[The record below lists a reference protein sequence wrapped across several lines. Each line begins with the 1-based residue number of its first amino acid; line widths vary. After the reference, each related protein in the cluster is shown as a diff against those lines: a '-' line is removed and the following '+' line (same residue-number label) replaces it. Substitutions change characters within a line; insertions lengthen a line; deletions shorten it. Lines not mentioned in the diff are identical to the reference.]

1 MGLWAKSVVIFNA
14 IREHGKQSIRSLAE
28 RTGLSKSSVHRHLQA
43 IDRRDRYP
51 ESSFWETEAGRSWLI
66 RLVVATLFV
75 FGLKRGVGAETL
87 SEFFGR
93 LHVETHVGCSPS
105 ALRCVMHTL
114 ERLLLDTATAWEKD
128 GIAHGEIR
136 PVIGAVDE
144 TFLQRMM
151 LVFMDLATGY
161 VLMEEVA
168 ADRSFDTWFDRANER
183 LTTFGTEVLYLVSDR
198 AKALI
203 KLAHTGLRCP
213 SIPDLFHLGH
223 DLAKSYS
230 LAIFGRLRQAKR
242 DFEHAKQHLETLQK
256 NAQVDCVQVAQA
268 QGRVAYC
275 TTSVNHWQG
284 VGRAWRQH
292 LSNVSL
298 ILHPWRLTD
307 STCQTSKEVE
317 EQLHAELEALE
328 TLLETNGLPVKK
340 DTLGK
345 VRKQLAGISAL
356 VDFWWQTMRHDL
368 TQLAMAPRWTPWAE
382 ELLLPLMYWHEQL
395 RHTRCPEQ
403 KAQIALVL
411 QAVEEAFEQHSC
423 TRQLKLELLAGWK
436 AWAAE
441 HARAFQRASSA
452 VEGRNGYLSQM
463 QHNHRGLP
471 LRRYQVWTVLHNF
484 DCQAADGTTPASRFF
499 RRSFPDLFESVLS
512 QIDELPRP
520 RQRRQALAA
529 SN

>member
-1 MGLWAKSVVIFNA
+1 MGLWAKSIVIFDS
-14 IREHGKQSIRSLAE
+14 IRASGKQSIRSLAD
-28 RTGLSKSSVHRHLQA
+28 RPGLSKSSVHRHLQA
-43 IDRRDRYP
+43 MDRRDRYP
-51 ESSFWETEAGRSWLI
+51 ESSCWETPAGRAWLI
-66 RLVVATLFV
+66 RLVVATLLV

-87 SEFFGR
+87 SEFFSR
-93 LHVETHVGCSPS
+93 LRLEGYVGCSPS
-105 ALRCVMHTL
+105 ALRSVIHTL
-114 ERLLLDTATAWEKD
+114 ERLLLDTAAAWEKE

-161 VLMEEVA
+161 LLMEEVA
-168 ADRSFDTWFDRANER
+168 ADRSYATWFDRANAR
-183 LTTFGTEVLYLVSDR
+183 LTTFGTEVLYMVSDR

-213 SIPDLFHLGH
+213 SIPDVFHLGH

-242 DFEHAKQHLETLQK
+242 ELEQAKQGLEKLQK
-256 NAQVDCVQVAQA
+256 NIQTDSAQVAQA
-268 QGRVAYC
+268 QARAAAC
-275 TTSVNHWQG
+275 ATAVNHWQE

-292 LSNVSL
+292 LAKLSG
-298 ILHPWRLTD
+298 ILPPWRLLD
-307 STCQTSKEVE
+307 SIRQTSKEVE
-317 EQLHAELEALE
+317 EQLRAELKAIE
-328 TLLETNGLPVKK
+328 TLLETNGLPRKT
-340 DTLGK
+340 DTLDK
-345 VRKQLAGISAL
+345 VQKQLAGISAL
-356 VDFWWQTMRHDL
+356 VDLWWQTVRQDL
-368 TQLAMAPRWTPWAE
+368 TQLAMTPRWTQGAE
-382 ELLLPLMYWHEQL
+382 DVLLPLMYWQEQL
-395 RHTRCPEQ
+395 RRTRHPGH

-411 QAVEEAFEQHSC
+411 QAVEEVFERHPC
-423 TRQLKLELLAGWK
+423 TRPLKPELLVGWK

-441 HARAFQRASSA
+441 HAKAFQRASSA

-471 LRRYQVWTVLHNF
+471 TRRYQVWTVLHNF
-484 DCQAADGTTPASRFF
+484 DCRAADGTTPASRFF

-512 QIDELPRP
+512 QIDELPMP

-529 SN
+529 SH

>member
-1 MGLWAKSVVIFNA
+1 MGWWAKSVVIFKA

-43 IDRRDRYP
+43 MDRRDRYP
-51 ESSFWETEAGRSWLI
+51 ESSLWETEAGRTWLI
-66 RLVVATLFV
+66 RLVVATLLV

-93 LHVETHVGCSPS
+93 LHLEGRVGCSPS

-114 ERLLLDTATAWEKD
+114 ERLILETAATWEKE

-144 TFLQRMM
+144 TFRQRMM

-168 ADRSFDTWFDRANER
+168 TDRSFDTWYDRANNR
-183 LTTFGTEVLYLVSDR
+183 LTTFGTEVLYMVSDR

-203 KLAHTGLRCP
+203 KLAHTGLGCP
-213 SIPDLFHLGH
+213 SIPDLLHLGH
-223 DLAKSYS
+223 DLAKGYS
-230 LAIFGRLRQAKR
+230 LCSFGRLRQAKR
-242 DFEHAKQHLETLQK
+242 DLDHATQRLEPVQK
-256 NAQVDCVQVAQA
+256 NAQLDHTQVEQAQA
-268 QGRVAYC
+268 RVVAC
-275 TTSVNHWQG
+275 TTSVTHWQG
-284 VGRAWRQH
+284 VSSVWRQH
-292 LSNVSL
+292 LSTVSR
-298 ILHPWRLTD
+298 ILHPWRLVD
-307 STCQTSKEVE
+307 SIRQTSKVVE
-317 EQLHAELEALE
+317 EQLRAELEAIE
-328 TLLETNGLPVKK
+328 TLLETNGLPRKK
-340 DTLGK
+340 DTLDK
-345 VRKQLAGISAL
+345 VRKQLAGIAAL
-356 VDFWWQTMRHDL
+356 VDFWWQTVHQDL
-368 TQLAMAPRWTPWAE
+368 TQMAMPPRWTQWAD
-382 ELLLPLMYWHEQL
+382 ELLLPLMSWHEQL
-395 RHTRCPEQ
+395 RRTRCPGQ

-411 QAVEEAFEQHSC
+411 QAVEEAFARHPC
-423 TRQLKLELLAGWK
+423 TRQLTAEVLAGWQ

-463 QHNHRGLP
+463 PHNHRGLP
-471 LRRYQVWTVLHNF
+471 TRRYQVWTALHNF
-484 DCQAADGTTPASRFF
+484 DGRATDGTTPASRFF

-512 QIDELPRP
+512 QIDELPMP